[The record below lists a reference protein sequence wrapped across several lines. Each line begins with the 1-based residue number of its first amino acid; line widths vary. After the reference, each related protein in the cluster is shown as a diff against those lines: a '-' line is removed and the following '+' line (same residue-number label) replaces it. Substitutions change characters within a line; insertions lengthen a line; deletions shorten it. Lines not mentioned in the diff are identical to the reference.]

1 MCRDVQ
7 RELKRVIFFSA
18 VWNVTEENMAQV
30 AFDFSDFL
38 LIGEFVK
45 FTRGSCEE
53 KQPTLYRIP

>member
-1 MCRDVQ
+1 
-7 RELKRVIFFSA
+7 
-18 VWNVTEENMAQV
+18 MAQV